1 MIREAKGNLLEAQT
15 DVLVNTVNTVGVMGK
30 GIALQF
36 KQAFPENYKAYR
48 AACDRDEVRMGE
60 MFVFRTGRFTPRWIV
75 NFPTKKH
82 WRSRSRLGDIEA
94 GLADLRRTLEELDA
108 TSVAVPPLGCGN
120 GGLDW
125 DEVRPLI
132 IDALEGLEETEV
144 LVYAPQGAPAPRDMP
159 VRTDRPAMTLGRAAL
174 VAVMNGYDT
183 SGFGVSP
190 IELQK
195 LMYFLQEAG
204 EPLRLR
210 YDKARYGP
218 YADNLNHV
226 LQRIEGHFVRGYGD
240 RSRLVADAAP
250 LTVTDEGVAAA
261 QIWLTDHPMTQQRI
275 DRVLALAEGFDSPY
289 GMELLATIHW
299 VLTKQDDF
307 GESTDFDS
315 VVSAVRSW
323 SPRKSGL
330 FDHRHVALAL
340 DQLIDQGWVDTKHHA
355 SAAS

>member
-1 MIREAKGNLLEAQT
+1 MIQEAEGNLLDANV

-36 KQAFPENYKAYR
+36 KQAYPENFKAYQ
-48 AACDRDEVRMGE
+48 AACRRREVRLGH
-60 MFVFRTGRFTPRWIV
+60 MFVFATSRLSPKWIV

-82 WRSRSRLGDIEA
+82 WRSKSRLKDVKN
-94 GLADLRRTLEELDA
+94 GLADLRRTLVELGA
-108 TSVAVPPLGCGN
+108 ESVAVPPLGCGN

-125 DEVRPLI
+125 TDVRPLI
-132 IDALEGLEETEV
+132 LEALSDLDGLRV
-144 LVYAPQGAPAPRDMP
+144 LMYPPRGTPAPRDMP
-159 VRTDRPAMTLGRAAL
+159 VRTTRPSMTLGRAAL
-174 VAVMNGYDT
+174 VAVMNRYDT

-226 LQRIEGHFVRGYGD
+226 LQRVEGHFVRGYGD

-250 LTVTDEGVAAA
+250 LMVTPEGVAAA
-261 QIWLTDHPMTQQRI
+261 YDLLEDHADTQERI
-275 DRVLALAEGFDSPY
+275 ERVAALAEGFDSPY
-289 GMELLATIHW
+289 GMELLATVHW
-299 VLTKQDDF
+299 LVRGQYDQGSPTL
-307 GESTDFDS
+307 DS
-315 VVSAVRSW
+315 LVSSVHAW
-323 SPRKSGL
+323 SGRKKGMFKPR
-330 FDHRHVALAL
+330 HIQIALRK
-340 DQLIDQGWVDTKHHA
+340 LISQGWVSPEHRAVATV
-355 SAAS
+355 